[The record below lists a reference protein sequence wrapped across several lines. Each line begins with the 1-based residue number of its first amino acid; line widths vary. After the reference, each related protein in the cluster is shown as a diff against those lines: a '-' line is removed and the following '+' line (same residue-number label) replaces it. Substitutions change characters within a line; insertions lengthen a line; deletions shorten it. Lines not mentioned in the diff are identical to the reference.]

1 MKLLRWFFLALLFVV
16 APAVAAAQQ
25 AVDSAY
31 TARIREL
38 TPTDRIWKF
47 NTELVETLPSS
58 ATVPTPLKVLG
69 YVPGTL
75 GRLSY
80 VADLNKYFRALA
92 AASPRTKLFSLGMS
106 DEGREMIVLAIADE
120 ATIGNLE
127 SYRSQLA
134 RLADPRTLA
143 ATDRAKLIHEAK
155 PIYWLSGSIH
165 SPETGSPEMLMEL
178 AYRLAVDESEN
189 SRVIRSNVI
198 TLITPVT
205 EVDGRDR
212 MVDADKEARALKLG
226 AGGVPLIYWGKYT
239 AHDNNRD
246 GMVLSQKLTQNFMAG
261 FLHWKPVVVH
271 DLHESVPF
279 LYTSTGTGPYND
291 EYDP

>member
-1 MKLLRWFFLALLFVV
+1 MNRLHRALLIATLIVGPRSAFT
-16 APAVAAAQQ
+16 QGI
-25 AVDSAY
+25 DSAY
-31 TARIREL
+31 TAKIREL
-38 TPTDRIWKF
+38 TTTDRIWKF
-47 NTELVETLPSS
+47 NTDLVETLPASS
-58 ATVPTPLKVLG
+58 TVPTPLKVLG

-80 VADLNKYFRALA
+80 VADLNRYFRALA
-92 AASPRTKLFSLGMS
+92 QASPRTKLFSLGMS
-106 DEGREMIVLAIADE
+106 DEGREMILMAIADE
-120 ATIGNLE
+120 NTIANLE
-127 SYRSQLA
+127 SFRTQLA
-134 RLADPRTLA
+134 RLADPRGLSA
-143 ATDRAKLIHEAK
+143 ADRARLIHEAK

-178 AYRLAVDESEN
+178 AYRLAVDESDN
-189 SRVIRSNVI
+189 ARAIRSNVI

-226 AGGVPLIYWGKYT
+226 PGGVPLIYWGKYT

-246 GMVLSQKLTQNFMAG
+246 GMVMSQKLTQNFVAG

-279 LYTSTGTGPYND
+279 LYTSTGT
-291 EYDP
+291 